1 VKVIEGKLRE
11 KQRDSKEEKE
21 GRVTSAMERKD
32 L

>member
-1 VKVIEGKLRE
+1 VKILEGKLSE

-21 GRVTSAMERKD
+21 GRGTSAMERKD